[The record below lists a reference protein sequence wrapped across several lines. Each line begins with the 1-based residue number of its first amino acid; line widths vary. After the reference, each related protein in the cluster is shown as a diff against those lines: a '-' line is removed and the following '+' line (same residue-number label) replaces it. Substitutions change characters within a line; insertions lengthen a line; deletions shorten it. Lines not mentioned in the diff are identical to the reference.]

1 MTYLEV
7 HEYAYC
13 SFAIIEG
20 TPHARVTQPIHY
32 VQQYSYTLVVLVVK
46 VVLLV
51 LFVVLFNSS
60 ATASSSTL
68 SV

>member
-20 TPHARVTQPIHY
+20 TPHARVTPTHP
-32 VQQYSYTLVVLVVK
+32 LR
-46 VVLLV
+46 
-51 LFVVLFNSS
+51 
-60 ATASSSTL
+60 TAVFIYPGSTR
-68 SV
+68 SKGSTTSTVCGII